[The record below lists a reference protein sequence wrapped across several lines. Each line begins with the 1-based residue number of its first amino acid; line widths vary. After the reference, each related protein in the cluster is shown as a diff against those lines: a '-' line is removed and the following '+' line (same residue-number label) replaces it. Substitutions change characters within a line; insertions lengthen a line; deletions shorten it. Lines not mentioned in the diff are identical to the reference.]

1 MDGKIATV
9 EQLKSFLGRAYWLET
24 KMERAKDWYAYL
36 EVKSEDARQ
45 ALFEI
50 TKDSD
55 NHKEVLL
62 KIISN
67 IKDFNLEKTL
77 SDLSLKDDPVDFK
90 GKIDGEIFQ
99 DIFESEKKAFQLYST
114 IKEQTDK
121 NLIDRVWSGEKSE
134 DFFDTI
140 HWLITEEKKH
150 MDLVYPFSM
159 GRIERIR

>member
-1 MDGKIATV
+1 M
-9 EQLKSFLGRAYWLET
+9 
-24 KMERAKDWYAYL
+24 
-36 EVKSEDARQ
+36 KSEDARE

-55 NHKEVLL
+55 NHKEVLR

-77 SDLSLKDDPVDFK
+77 SDLSLKDVTVDFK

-99 DIFESEKKAFQLYST
+99 EIYESEKKAFQLYST
-114 IKEQTDK
+114 ITEKTEK
-121 NLIDRVWSGEKSE
+121 NLIGRLWLEERPK

-140 HWLITEEKKH
+140 NWLISEEKKH